1 MNQRARS
8 SGPRRGASVVRWLI
22 GIGVP
27 ALFAAAGVLAIT
39 YWLGREPDVGDVQA
53 RLPEPE
59 PAAETG
65 AAAPGSRLETDP
77 AADPPAATRQA
88 TPGAPAPPS
97 GSVPAVAGSW
107 PRFRGAKFDNV
118 STDSTRLARS
128 WGPQG
133 PPRVWSVQLGEGYA
147 APAVLNGR
155 VYLLDYDQAAQ
166 ADRLRCFALA
176 NGQELWSQAYAV
188 EVKRNHGMS
197 RTVPAV
203 TDQHVLT
210 LGPKCH
216 VMCCDATRGQVRWE
230 LNLVTQFGATVPD
243 WYAGQCPLIDGG
255 RAILAPGGTA
265 LMVAVDLASGN
276 VVWQTPNPR
285 GWKMTHSSVIPVTF
299 DGKRM
304 YVYCASGGVVGVSAQ
319 DGSILWE
326 TPAWTVS
333 TANVPSPVDV
343 GQGRLFLCGG
353 YNAGAMMLGLTN
365 AGGKIKPDVLYRL
378 KPNVYGSQQ
387 QTPILYNGYLYGT
400 APSYQLVC
408 LDLDGNLQWK
418 SGSTKRFGL
427 GPYMVAD
434 GLLFIL
440 NENGELALVDP
451 NPSGYKE
458 LARARILNG
467 PEAWGPLAIAG
478 GLLLARDLTSM
489 VCLDVRSS

>member
-1 MNQRARS
+1 MTQGTRFDGGRS
-8 SGPRRGASVVRWLI
+8 GASAVRWLI

-27 ALFAAAGVLAIT
+27 ALFAAAGALSIT
-39 YWLGREPDVGDVQA
+39 YWLGKEPDVGEIRT
-53 RLPEPE
+53 RLPEPQPAPEPSAAPLGE
-59 PAAETG
+59 PAG
-65 AAAPGSRLETDP
+65 TDTP
-77 AADPPAATRQA
+77 ARQPATARQA
-88 TPGAPAPPS
+88 TPQA
-97 GSVPAVAGSW
+97 SVPATTNVPAAAGSW
-107 PRFRGAKFDNV
+107 PRFRGARFDNI
-118 STDSTRLARS
+118 STDPTRLARS

-133 PPRVWSVQLGEGYA
+133 PPRLWSVQLGEGYA

-155 VYLLDYDQAAQ
+155 VYLLDYDQAAR

-203 TDQHVLT
+203 TEQHVLT

-216 VMCCDATRGQVRWE
+216 VMCCDAVSGQVRWE

-276 VVWQTPNPR
+276 VIWQTPNPH
-285 GWKMTHSSVIPVTF
+285 GWKMTHSSVIPVTL

-326 TPAWTVS
+326 MPEWTVS
-333 TANVPSPVDV
+333 TANVPTPVDV
-343 GQGRLFLCGG
+343 GKGRLFLCGG
-353 YNAGAMMLGLTN
+353 YNAGAMMLALRS
-365 AGGKIKPDVLYRL
+365 AGGKIQPEIVYRL
-378 KPNVYGSQQ
+378 KPNVYGSEQ
-387 QTPILYNGYLYGT
+387 QTPILYKGYLYGT
-400 APSYQLVC
+400 SPSFQLVC
-408 LDLDGNLQWK
+408 LDLDGKLKWK
-418 SGSTKRFGL
+418 SGAKRFGR
-427 GPYMVAD
+427 GPYMIA
-434 GLLFIL
+434 GGFLFIL
-440 NENGELALVDP
+440 KENGELALVEP
-451 NPSGYKE
+451 NPSSYKE
-458 LARARILNG
+458 LARAKVLNG